1 MYRFARTC
9 IQSSRHSQVIA
20 RRSVSSFLSP
30 LGNAFNT
37 KNSGLKLSLLGASRS
52 DPSLVP
58 TGLFGIEE
66 LSRPEGFGQLQVDCL
81 RNCDALVQE
90 ATSSGDGRRRIVS
103 RVFDDLSDELCR
115 VADLAEFIRLAHPD
129 SRYFR
134 FNSLAKLNLRN
145 EKSIKQNNKWLEWH
159 YKHIVNF

>member
-1 MYRFARTC
+1 MNHFVRTC
-9 IQSSRHSQVIA
+9 IRSSKFSQVLA
-20 RRSVSSFLSP
+20 KRSVSSFLSP

-37 KNSGLKLSLLGASRS
+37 KNSGLKLSLLGAPKS
-52 DPSLVP
+52 DPSLLP

-66 LSRPEGFGQLQVDCL
+66 LSHPEGFGKLQIDCL

-90 ATSSGDGRRRIVS
+90 ATTSGDGRHRIVA

-129 SRYFR
+129 SRYF
-134 FNSLAKLNLRN
+134 
-145 EKSIKQNNKWLEWH
+145 
-159 YKHIVNF
+159 

>member
-1 MYRFARTC
+1 MNIFVRTC
-9 IQSSRHSQVIA
+9 IKSSRHSHVII

-37 KNSGLKLSLLGASRS
+37 KNSGLKLSLLGAPRS
-52 DPSLVP
+52 DPSLLP

-66 LSRPEGFGQLQVDCL
+66 LSHPEGFGQLQVDCL

-90 ATSSGDGRRRIVS
+90 ATSSSDKRHRIVA

-129 SRYFR
+129 SRYIFI
-134 FNSLAKLNLRN
+134 LNPCV
-145 EKSIKQNNKWLEWH
+145 H
-159 YKHIVNF
+159 YQIFIPEEVRA